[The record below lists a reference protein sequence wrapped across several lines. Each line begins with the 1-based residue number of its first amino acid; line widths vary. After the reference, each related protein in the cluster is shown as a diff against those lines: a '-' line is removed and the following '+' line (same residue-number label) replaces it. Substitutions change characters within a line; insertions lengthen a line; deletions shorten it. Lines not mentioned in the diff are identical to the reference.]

1 MSATASSLL
10 HPMATASVSFDSLL
24 SELNGAIGNLD
35 DPRKPSNAS
44 NYTIQDTVLGAFGC
58 FFMQSASFLD
68 YQRQLDSR
76 NGRNNAQ
83 SLFGLKTIPSVAQ
96 IRNILDQIAAQ
107 GLFQVFVNIYRVLH
121 QQVALLVKHTI
132 IPTRCAMRT

>member
-1 MSATASSLL
+1 
-10 HPMATASVSFDSLL
+10 MATASVSFDSLL

-107 GLFQVFVNIYRVLH
+107 GLFEVFVNIYRVLDVNH
-121 QQVALLVKHTI
+121 MGVFATFGDPKRVA
-132 IPTRCAMRT
+132 RNY

>member
-1 MSATASSLL
+1 
-10 HPMATASVSFDSLL
+10 MATASVSFDSLL

-107 GLFQVFVNIYRVLH
+107 GLFQVFVNIYRVLDVNH
-121 QQVALLVKHTI
+121 MGFFRAFDTGGEILLNSSKSGVI
-132 IPTRCAMRT
+132 VGS